1 MKWFKYINLDK
12 AKYVNLLSV
21 ILFKFKLNIMFE
33 NKLVLIFLLLFIM
46 NDNVFIY
53 YL

>member
-33 NKLVLIFLLLFIM
+33 NKLVFIFYIIF
-46 NDNVFIY
+46 DY
-53 YL
+53 KW